1 MHSELGRGW
10 IVRIKLCQNTIDA
23 VNRRVQQDTL
33 GHRGRRGEPLY
44 GIRRVLLRGAE
55 RHTMRSCT
63 RLIAWLAASDRASQV
78 SAAWIATRGL
88 RHVYGARDLAST
100 EFINQTA
107 TGLATALQVAAPL
120 CSCDAR
126 ALTLTLQMLAAIP
139 IGAWM
144 VVFCKFRLTSPP
156 CWFAPY
162 RTGSISVMN

>member
-1 MHSELGRGW
+1 M
-10 IVRIKLCQNTIDA
+10 
-23 VNRRVQQDTL
+23 
-33 GHRGRRGEPLY
+33 
-44 GIRRVLLRGAE
+44 
-55 RHTMRSCT
+55 
-63 RLIAWLAASDRASQV
+63 
-78 SAAWIATRGL
+78 SAAPSATRGL

-107 TGLATALQVAAPL
+107 TGLVTVLQVAAPL

-156 CWFAPY
+156 CWLFEPPPPRVAVALGLPVALQGAAPFA
-162 RTGSISVMN
+162 SSVASTLTATLQTLAATAMGNPLCVLAQRRPVRPHLP